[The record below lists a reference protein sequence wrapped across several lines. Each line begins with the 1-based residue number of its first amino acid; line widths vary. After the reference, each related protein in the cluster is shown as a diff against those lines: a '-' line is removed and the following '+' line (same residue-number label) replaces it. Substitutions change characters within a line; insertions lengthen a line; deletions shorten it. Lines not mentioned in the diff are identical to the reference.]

1 MPLFTRFCTSQV
13 VQDLFHQQYPTCMK
27 RTFIFKNALVRD
39 MLVPRRVNQR
49 NSEFDFFHFQ
59 PQVTKTKLEKGAS
72 EMMNTECAWICT
84 KPQNSRLGRSDH
96 IVLVCYRLSTPDPS
110 IPSFILQPATSSHQT
125 ISLSK
130 WPFRIRD
137 IREYFWS
144 GHLTTF
150 HFFSPSF
157 TKAKRFV
164 LLILL
169 HMAVRIAV
177 TAKLSPLFTSQLFM
191 ETPSV
196 AA

>member
-1 MPLFTRFCTSQV
+1 MVPVRGWDDTVDGREILHHLIGSSSHYLHRFFTSQV

-72 EMMNTECAWICT
+72 EMMNIQCAWICT

-110 IPSFILQPATSSHQT
+110 IPGFILQPATSSHQT

-130 WPFRIRD
+130 WP
-137 IREYFWS
+137 
-144 GHLTTF
+144 TF
-150 HFFSPSF
+150 SDKRYKGVFLKWASHNLPFFF
-157 TKAKRFV
+157 AKF
-164 LLILL
+164 
-169 HMAVRIAV
+169 H
-177 TAKLSPLFTSQLFM
+177 
-191 ETPSV
+191 
-196 AA
+196 